1 MLSPKESGGTHSS
14 RAINERRWTAS
25 TVKPFV
31 AGATGFALGAGLLS
45 ATMTGLAASPPG
57 AETASNDGKAGRAAV
72 VSGNAGPAVRV
83 AESPAGGTFHG
94 SEGDDVLTG
103 TGGNDSILGAGGND
117 RVTALGG
124 DDVLTGDNGDDAID
138 AGPGFDIIFG
148 GEGSDFTTGGA
159 DGNEHILGSG
169 NDFTVSGD
177 GANTVF
183 GGDGDDWVEGGS
195 NGDLILSDAGS
206 PYDEPVNGLGDDVLI
221 SNGGQDDFHSGGGD
235 DVMLAG
241 GGVQRNDGAD
251 GFDWSTHTREAGA
264 ANVDLRMV
272 FEEDTPPDTADRY
285 LSVEALSGGEDDDVL
300 RGDDRVPANDAAESG
315 NALDAAGI
323 ARIAG
328 LADLLPQGTATWG
341 AGNFIFGGDGS
352 DILEGRGANDII
364 DGDAALHVRL
374 SVRTNPSDPA
384 SETASAASLDELQED
399 ILAGTIDP
407 ASIVA
412 VLEMRVDRE
421 SSEDDTAV
429 FSGAQAEYD
438 VSTTDGVT
446 TVVHARGTGADGTDI
461 LSGIEMLQ
469 FSDIVLDLE
478 TGESESPDP
487 TEDPTEEPTTD
498 PTEDPT
504 EEPTTDPT
512 EDPTEEP
519 TIDPTEDP
527 TEEPTTDPTDEPSDE
542 PGDDTAPVVTA
553 SKTAGAYRY
562 GSTVELTADEAA
574 DIYYSI
580 DGSTPTADSKPYTAP
595 ITIEG
600 PIELKYIGI
609 DEAGNASDVRSH
621 TYTLDF
627 QDVSSET
634 MWKTQIDW
642 AVEQG
647 ITTGWKDGTF
657 RPYADTNRDAMAA
670 FLYRL
675 AGSPDFDAPA
685 ESPFVDYDS
694 DSLFYKEVTWLY
706 SQGITKGWTGGPLD
720 KTVEYRPFTPITRDA
735 MAAFIYRFATA
746 KGDTFDGPA
755 PGYKGPAKSPF
766 VDYSP
771 DNLFYDEVSWLAEQG
786 ISTGWTNG
794 TNDTTA
800 EYRPFIPIN
809 RDAMTVFMWRLA
821 GEG

>member
-1 MLSPKESGGTHSS
+1 MLTPKESGGTHSS
-14 RAINERRWTAS
+14 RANNERHWAAS
-25 TVKPFV
+25 TVRPFV

-45 ATMTGLAASPPG
+45 ATMTGFAASPPG
-57 AETASNDGKAGRAAV
+57 TEAASNDGKADRSAV
-72 VSGNAGPAVRV
+72 VSGNAGPAVQV
-83 AESPAGGTFHG
+83 AESPEGATLHG

-103 TGGNDSILGAGGND
+103 TGGSDSILAAGGSD

-148 GEGSDFTTGGA
+148 GEGNDFTNGGA

-169 NDFTVSGD
+169 NDLAVSGE

-195 NGDLILSDAGS
+195 TGDLILSDAGS
-206 PYDEPVNGLGDDVLI
+206 PYDKPVNGLGDDVLI
-221 SNGGQDDFHSGGGD
+221 SNGGQDDFHSGSGD
-235 DVMLAG
+235 DVMFAG
-241 GGVQRNDGAD
+241 DGAQRNDGAD
-251 GFDWSTHTREAGA
+251 GFDWSTHTREAEA
-264 ANVDLRMV
+264 ADVDLRML
-272 FEEDTPPDTADRY
+272 FDEETLPDAEDRY
-285 LSVEALSGGEDDDVL
+285 LSVEALSGGGDDDVL
-300 RGDDRVPANDAAESG
+300 RGDDRVPANDAAGSG
-315 NALDAAGI
+315 NTLDAAGI

-328 LADLLPQGTATWG
+328 LTDLMPQGTATWG
-341 AGNFIFGGDGS
+341 AGNFIFGGEGS
-352 DILEGRGANDII
+352 DILEGRGADDII

-384 SETASAASLDELQED
+384 TETTSAASLDELQEG

-429 FSGAQAEYD
+429 FSGPQAEYD
-438 VSTTDGVT
+438 VSTADGVT
-446 TVVHARGTGADGTDI
+446 TVVHASGSRADGTDT
-461 LSGIEMLQ
+461 LTGIEMLQ
-469 FSDIVLDLE
+469 FSDSILDLE
-478 TGESESPDP
+478 TGESEAPDPTEEPTTEP
-487 TEDPTEEPTTD
+487 TEDPTEEPTTE

-504 EEPTTDPT
+504 EEPT
-512 EDPTEEP
+512 EP
-519 TIDPTEDP
+519 A
-527 TEEPTTDPTDEPSDE
+527 EEPTTVPTDEPSEE

-562 GSTVELTADEAA
+562 GSTVELNADEAA

-580 DGSTPTADSKPYTAP
+580 DGSTPTVDSKPYTAP
-595 ITIEG
+595 IAIEG
-600 PIELKYIGI
+600 RIELKYIGI
-609 DEAGNASDVRSH
+609 DEAGNESAVRSH

-627 QDVSSET
+627 KDVSSDT
-634 MWKTQIDW
+634 MWKIQIEW
-642 AVEQG
+642 AVELG

-657 RPYADTNRDAMAA
+657 RPYAATNRDAMAA

-675 AGSPDFDAPA
+675 AGSPDFEAPA
-685 ESPFVDYDS
+685 VSPFVDYDS
-694 DSLFYKEVTWLY
+694 DNLFYKEVTWLY
-706 SQGITKGWTGGPLD
+706 AQGITKGWTDGPLD
-720 KTVEYRPFTPITRDA
+720 KTVEYRPSTPIQRDA
-735 MAAFIYRFATA
+735 MAAFIYRFATL
-746 KGDTFDGPA
+746 KGDAFEGPA
-755 PGYKGPAKSPF
+755 PGYKGPAESPF

-771 DNLFYDEVSWLAEQG
+771 NNQFYDEVSWLAEQG
-786 ISTGWTNG
+786 ISTGWTGG
-794 TNDTTA
+794 TDDTTA

-821 GEG
+821 GEA